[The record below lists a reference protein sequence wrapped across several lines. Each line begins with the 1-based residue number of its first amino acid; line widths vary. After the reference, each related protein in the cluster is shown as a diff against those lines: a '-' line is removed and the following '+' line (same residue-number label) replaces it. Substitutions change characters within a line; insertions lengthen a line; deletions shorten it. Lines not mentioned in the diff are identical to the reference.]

1 MDIANPLLDS
11 GISNPSILQVISN
24 SLSYTLALF
33 STNLSSTGKLLNPS
47 TRSVFLS
54 QVAAHHKSTS
64 YPTILCL
71 SIHHAWLSGFL
82 IIGSGAH
89 ASIFNL
95 LGSPTSEIRH
105 RDPIYSHL
113 IWVCIAIGLHSF
125 SLYCHNDTLEALG
138 RPEDIFHDNSIQL
151 KAIFAKQSFLRAELQ
166 PDIEML
172 DKKIIRITQELGT
185 ADFIVHHIHA
195 FTIHVT
201 LLILSKVYFML
212 ETLDLY
218 QINWNL
224 VLLIPVMGQVEVVH
238 VKYHLGI
245 TYS

>member
-1 MDIANPLLDS
+1 MRLCACMPALTPQKNLAKIMS
-11 GISNPSILQVISN
+11 KFTSFYKKFQ
-24 SLSYTLALF
+24 SLSQDHLII
-33 STNLSSTGKLLNPS
+33 
-47 TRSVFLS
+47 LS
-54 QVAAHHKSTS
+54 QVAAHHKTTGVVFITLGLIRFFTMYNSQFSILTSYIDYHIVLSTTS
-64 YPTILCL
+64 YPTILFL

-95 LGSPTSEIRH
+95 RASPTSEIRH

-172 DKKIIRITQELGT
+172 DKR
-185 ADFIVHHIHA
+185 
-195 FTIHVT
+195 
-201 LLILSKVYFML
+201 
-212 ETLDLY
+212 LY
-218 QINWNL
+218 
-224 VLLIPVMGQVEVVH
+224 V
-238 VKYHLGI
+238 
-245 TYS
+245 

>member
-1 MDIANPLLDS
+1 MRA
-11 GISNPSILQVISN
+11 
-24 SLSYTLALF
+24 
-33 STNLSSTGKLLNPS
+33 
-47 TRSVFLS
+47 
-54 QVAAHHKSTS
+54 
-64 YPTILCL
+64 
-71 SIHHAWLSGFL
+71 
-82 IIGSGAH
+82 
-89 ASIFNL
+89 
-95 LGSPTSEIRH
+95 SPTSEIRH

-195 FTIHVT
+195 FTFSLMFLFSGRAYVT
-201 LLILSKVYFML
+201 S
-212 ETLDLY
+212 
-218 QINWNL
+218 
-224 VLLIPVMGQVEVVH
+224 
-238 VKYHLGI
+238 
-245 TYS
+245 